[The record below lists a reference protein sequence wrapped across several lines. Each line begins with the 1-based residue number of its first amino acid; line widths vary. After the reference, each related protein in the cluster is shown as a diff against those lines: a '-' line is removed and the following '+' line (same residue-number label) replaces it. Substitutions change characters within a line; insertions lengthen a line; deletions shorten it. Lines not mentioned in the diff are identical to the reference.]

1 MNKDLIYP
9 LLALTL
15 LPLLVVSK
23 LFVDRLTEMKSK
35 KIHPQKVATRV
46 QSQAVLL
53 NSNANDNLKNL
64 FELPIIFYVLILL
77 NIFLNQTSQ
86 TLLILAWSFVAFRYV
101 HSFIHCTYNKVMHR
115 FYAFVLSTVTLFAV
129 FLVTIKNVA

>member
-1 MNKDLIYP
+1 MRNELINP
-9 LLALTL
+9 LLALAL

-23 LFVDRLTEMKSK
+23 LFIDRLTEMKSK
-35 KIHPQKVATRV
+35 KIHPQKVATRAL
-46 QSQAVLL
+46 SQAVLL

-77 NIFLNQTSQ
+77 NIFLNQTNQ
-86 TLLILAWSFVAFRYV
+86 VLLFLAWSFVVFRYV

-115 FYAFVLSTVTLFAV
+115 FYAFVLSTLTLFTI
-129 FLVTIKNVA
+129 FIVTILSVA